1 MTFPLTVGPGEA
13 GYLANPD
20 QSKYFFW
27 ENKPTSAH
35 YYVNKQGVPE
45 SKACTWGQDGGGV
58 GNWSPTIFGTSFDD
72 IASHTGYS
80 SLKQNELNLKDKLD
94 YSITFIGQG
103 VVNNCK
109 YKASTGQYGQG
120 DKWFSSFKEGCT
132 AGISQGSTL
141 TLVLTDD

>member
-1 MTFPLTVGPGEA
+1 MTFPLTVGPGET

-132 AGISQGSTL
+132 AGISPGSTL